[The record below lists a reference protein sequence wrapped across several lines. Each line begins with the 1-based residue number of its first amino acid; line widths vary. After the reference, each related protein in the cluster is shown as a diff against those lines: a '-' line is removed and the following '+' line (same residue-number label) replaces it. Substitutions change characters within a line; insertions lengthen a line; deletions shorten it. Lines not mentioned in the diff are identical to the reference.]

1 MAVLIAPVLV
11 LAGFLITPATLHAQ
25 DVRALFKRVNP
36 SVVTIRSQEREI
48 TAQGQPRFTE
58 VGSGVLISA
67 DGQIMTAAH
76 VVQLADEV
84 TVEIGGEQLRARVI
98 ASEPD
103 ADVSL
108 IKLDR
113 VPPKALVA
121 PLGNSDLVETGDQVI
136 IVGAPYGIGHSL
148 SVGHISGR
156 HAPNTVYGPL
166 AKAEFLQT
174 DAAINTG
181 NSGGPMFNMSGEVI
195 GIVSHIISKSGGFEG
210 LGFVVT
216 ANKARKILIE
226 RHAFWSG
233 LKTYFVSGD
242 VARVLNLP
250 QPTGL
255 LVQQVARNSPAE
267 RLGLRGGTIPAS
279 LNGQSLTM
287 GGDVLLSCM
296 DIKVEAADSLDR
308 IRDRMSQ
315 LRPGDSMRATVM
327 RDGRTVELNAPLP

>member
-113 VPPKALVA
+113 VPPKALVRRSA
-121 PLGNSDLVETGDQVI
+121 TPIWSRRATRSSSW
-136 IVGAPYGIGHSL
+136 GH
-148 SVGHISGR
+148 
-156 HAPNTVYGPL
+156 
-166 AKAEFLQT
+166 
-174 DAAINTG
+174 
-181 NSGGPMFNMSGEVI
+181 
-195 GIVSHIISKSGGFEG
+195 
-210 LGFVVT
+210 
-216 ANKARKILIE
+216 
-226 RHAFWSG
+226 
-233 LKTYFVSGD
+233 
-242 VARVLNLP
+242 
-250 QPTGL
+250 PTGSGIL
-255 LVQQVARNSPAE
+255 SPWGTSAGATRRTPSTGRSPRRSFSRRTPPSIPGTRAARCS
-267 RLGLRGGTIPAS
+267 T
-279 LNGQSLTM
+279 
-287 GGDVLLSCM
+287 
-296 DIKVEAADSLDR
+296 
-308 IRDRMSQ
+308 
-315 LRPGDSMRATVM
+315 
-327 RDGRTVELNAPLP
+327 

>member
-1 MAVLIAPVLV
+1 MRALIASALV
-11 LAGFLITPATLHAQ
+11 LTGSLVAPAPLNAQ
-25 DVRALFKRVNP
+25 EIRALFKRVNP
-36 SVVTIRSQEREI
+36 SVVTIRSRERDI
-48 TAQGQPRFTE
+48 TAQGQSTFTE

-67 DGQIMTAAH
+67 DGQVMTAAH

-84 TVEIGGEQLRARVI
+84 TVEVGGEQVRARVV

-108 IKLDR
+108 IKLER
-113 VPPKALVA
+113 VPAGAQVA
-121 PLGNSDLVETGDQVI
+121 RLGNSDLVETGDQVI

-156 HAPNTVYGPL
+156 HAPNTVYGSL

-181 NSGGPMFNMSGEVI
+181 NSGGPMFSMSGEVI

-216 ANKARKILIE
+216 SNKAKKILID

-233 LKTYFVSGD
+233 LKTFFVAGD

-279 LNGQSLTM
+279 LNGQGLTM

-296 DIKVEAADSLDR
+296 EIKVEAADSLDR

-315 LRPGDSMRATVM
+315 LRPGETMRAVIM
-327 RDGRTVELNAPLP
+327 RDGRMLELSAPLP